1 MIPSISFIHDNTL
14 FGYTS
19 PVSGTRY
26 NFTFL
31 GSPKLGP
38 EGIGFGSLLGDI
50 RNYQKLGDDYTF
62 VTRLSGGVSQGPN
75 PQRFFIGG
83 TENWINREYENYNL
97 PISNIEEYAFLS
109 PGLPLRG
116 FNYDRMSGSKYSI
129 LNLEMR
135 FPLFKYLIFGALPL
149 GFANIQGAAFVD
161 AGTAWSDNK
170 SLKLFK
176 RVNGKVQ
183 TNDLLLGTGVG
194 ARANLFGFPFMFD
207 VAWSYNLN
215 KFSSPKY
222 YISLGYD
229 F

>member
-1 MIPSISFIHDNTL
+1 
-14 FGYTS
+14 
-19 PVSGTRY
+19 
-26 NFTFL
+26 
-31 GSPKLGP
+31 
-38 EGIGFGSLLGDI
+38 
-50 RNYQKLGDDYTF
+50 
-62 VTRLSGGVSQGPN
+62 
-75 PQRFFIGG
+75 
-83 TENWINREYENYNL
+83 
-97 PISNIEEYAFLS
+97 
-109 PGLPLRG
+109 
-116 FNYDRMSGSKYSI
+116 
-129 LNLEMR
+129 MR
-135 FPLFKYLIFGALPL
+135 FPLFKYLIFGALAL

-176 RVNGKVQ
+176 KVNGNVQ

-194 ARANLFGFPFMFD
+194 ARANVFGFPFMFD